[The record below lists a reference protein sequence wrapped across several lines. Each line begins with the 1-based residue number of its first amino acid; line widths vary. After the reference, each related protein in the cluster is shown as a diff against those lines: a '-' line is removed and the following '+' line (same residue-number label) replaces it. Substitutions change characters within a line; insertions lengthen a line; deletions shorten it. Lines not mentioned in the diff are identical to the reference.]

1 MTGKQ
6 RSYLKSI
13 GHNLRPLS
21 QVGKD
26 GITDNYI
33 GDLNQ
38 LLEDHELV
46 KISFLESFAASIDE
60 AAQEILSR
68 SDAEFVQLIGR
79 KFLIYRQSRTNPL
92 LEIPGADNRRAIA
105 NKQRKEAKNTPRK

>member
-6 RSYLKSI
+6 RSYLKSL
-13 GHNLRPLS
+13 GHNLKPLS

-26 GITDNYI
+26 GITENYLN
-33 GDLNQ
+33 DLNQ

-46 KISFLESFAASIDE
+46 KISFLESFAEPLEES
-60 AAQEILSR
+60 AQEIIDR
-68 SDAEFVQLIGR
+68 SDAEFIQLIGR
-79 KFLIYRQSRTNPL
+79 KLLIYRQSRTNPM

-105 NKQRKEAKNTPRK
+105 NKQRKEAQKKVK